1 MCKKDFNFESN
12 LAKHLSG
19 PKHNRAEKLVAFTE
33 SVQHFKSN
41 RTTATE
47 PCPSSPMSIDRMP
60 NEEIN
65 LKTER
70 SISVSNTVEINDE
83 EDHRTSNDYDDNNL
97 IDEEFAS
104 GM

>member
-1 MCKKDFNFESN
+1 M
-12 LAKHLSG
+12 AKHLSG
-19 PKHNRAEKLVAFTE
+19 PKHNWAEKLVAFTE

-41 RTTATE
+41 HTIATDFFG
-47 PCPSSPMSIDRMP
+47 CPSSPMSIDRMP

-65 LKTER
+65 LKSKR

-83 EDHRTSNDYDDNNL
+83 EDHRISNDYDDNSP

-104 GM
+104 GMS